1 MKCPGCGRE
10 LPNDAKFCSY
20 CGTSIVQVDSN
31 GSALIDDPA
40 HQTTYSGA
48 FSQPVSGSN
57 GTSKINMKG
66 GVGDVRPQM
75 DPKQQYKSC
84 VITLSIAIVFAAIG
98 LVMGI
103 FAVDPANKNDSIL
116 FAFAFAFSFFGLLGF
131 FLFWIGPQIKIAKA
145 KPYGGFIDW
154 IPAVLAAIDL
164 GVTIPALI
172 YAFKAFQM
180 MLA

>member
-1 MKCPGCGRE
+1 MRCPSCGKEIPDGSR
-10 LPNDAKFCSY
+10 FCSF
-20 CGTSIVQVDSN
+20 CGVVIPEKQTIPDVF
-31 GSALIDDPA
+31 DDPA
-40 HQTTYSGA
+40 HETTYSGA
-48 FSQPVSGSN
+48 FSQPTSGPN

-75 DPKQQYKSC
+75 NPKQQYKNC
-84 VITLSIAIVFAAIG
+84 VITLSVAIVGAFFV
-98 LVMGI
+98 LLRCI

-116 FAFAFAFSFFGLLGF
+116 FAFAFAFSFFGLFGF
-131 FLFWIGPQIKIAKA
+131 FLFWLPPQIKIAKA

-164 GVTIPALI
+164 GVTIPSLI
-172 YAFKAFQM
+172 YAFKAFQL